1 MLSSTSR
8 NRSRV
13 GTTRSPT
20 LLSLPENALFDIAGY
35 LNPPDVYFLNQLFPE
50 VTQPI
55 ASMLSGRNFLTL
67 SDSEYYHQKPDPE
80 VVHTLNAATNLSIYD
95 CCIQESQARSLARVL
110 NTMSPSVFTF
120 EKTKQLAAAM
130 RNINNNPRHDSP
142 RLPNTKILM
151 SGSVPLQA
159 VLGRIFHNSEGRV
172 TSDVDL
178 FVSCDAIQEVREAM
192 IALGL
197 HCHQVS
203 NRYGLPAFERSLMD
217 HIEDYVFD
225 IDPDGDQASHV
236 TATSLARDHQLR
248 IDRALRPGISHKN
261 KLRNSAVHRIGI
273 VYPGHEDEDEDFCRF
288 HPDHPFTPDAD
299 FDFRSSTT
307 VVSLIVAK
315 IGHSPEELIANFDIE
330 ACKVYFDGEKFSNVN
345 DMTYLNM
352 SDWNRDWDHW
362 INTYLPCCIPKVT
375 DISRRTSPKA
385 PIKKRKLFLEDRSIK
400 SDDDKLVRIMSAFSE
415 AHLINRHCKIPCLE
429 HGFQT
434 CECTLV
440 SQTST
445 RFFDTFHHK
454 IVKQFLRGLKYI
466 NRGIHIH
473 ISTELLEAFLGEA
486 AVDKLARNKAK
497 MTRIARYLQKLKQER
512 DRERIRAKR
521 VKMTPEEQAEP
532 NANARKARA
541 QKIYKK
547 RQPDLVEAWLISMKK
562 KSHKTTDESSAK
574 KPEPMKVTPEKST
587 KLSPKE
593 RKELRR
599 AKRKLALTEEAEATL

>member
-8 NRSRV
+8 TRSRV
-13 GTTRSPT
+13 GTIRSPT
-20 LLSLPENALFDIAGY
+20 LLILPENVLFNIAGY
-35 LNPPDVYFLNQLFPE
+35 LNPPDVYIVNQLFPE

-55 ASMLSGRNFLTL
+55 ASVLSGRTLLTL
-67 SDSEYYHQKPDPE
+67 SDPEYYHQKPDPE
-80 VVHTLNAATNLSIYD
+80 VVHTANEATNLTIYE
-95 CCIQESQARSLARVL
+95 CCIQECQARSLAHVL
-110 NTMSPSVFTF
+110 NGMSPSVFTF

-142 RLPNTKILM
+142 HLPNTKILL

-159 VLGRIFHNSEGRV
+159 VLGRIFYNSKGRA

-192 IALGL
+192 VALGL
-197 HCHQVS
+197 RCHQVS
-203 NRYGLPAFERSLMD
+203 NRYGFSAFERSLID

-225 IDPDGDQASHV
+225 IDPDGDQASCV

-261 KLRNSAVHRIGI
+261 KIRNSAVHRIGI
-273 VYPGHEDEDEDFCRF
+273 VHPGHEDEDFCRF
-288 HPDHPFTPDAD
+288 PPDHPFTPDAD
-299 FDFRSSTT
+299 FRSRTT

-352 SDWNRDWDHW
+352 SDWNRDWDEW
-362 INTYLPCCIPKVT
+362 INTYLPCCFPQVT
-375 DISRRTSPKA
+375 NISRRTSPKA
-385 PIKKRKLFLEDRSIK
+385 PIKKAKLFLEDPRSLK
-400 SDDDKLVRIMSAFSE
+400 NDDDKLVRIMSAFSE

-440 SQTST
+440 SQTSS
-445 RFFDTFHHK
+445 RFFDTLHHK
-454 IVKQFLRGLKYI
+454 IAKQFLRGLKYI
-466 NRGIHIH
+466 DRGIHIH
-473 ISTELLEAFLGEA
+473 ISTELVEAFLGEA
-486 AVDKLARNKAK
+486 AVDKLARSKAK
-497 MTRIARYLQKLKQER
+497 MTLIARYLQKLKQER

-521 VKMTPEEQAEP
+521 AKMTPEEQAEP

-541 QKIYKK
+541 QKRYKK
-547 RQPDLVEAWLISMKK
+547 RQPDLVEAWLINMKK

-574 KPEPMKVTPEKST
+574 KPEPMKVTPEKSA